1 MIALVKEEIR
11 SHELI
16 QQIVVPEAGAL
27 VTFDGIVRNH
37 ARGRKVQYLEYESY
51 GSMAK
56 REMEEIRAEA
66 IERWPLTG
74 LLIVHRLG
82 RLEIGESSVFI
93 AVSAA
98 HRGDAFEACRYAI
111 DTLKQTVPIWKKEY
125 YDDGEVWI
133 EGYGA

>member
-1 MIALVKEEIR
+1 MIALVQEEIR
-11 SHELI
+11 PPELI
-16 QQIVVPEAGAL
+16 QQIIVPEAGAL
-27 VTFDGIVRNH
+27 VTFDGVVRNH
-37 ARGRKVQYLEYESY
+37 ARGRKVRFLKYESY

-56 REMEEIRAEA
+56 REMEKIRTRAL
-66 IERWPLTG
+66 ERWPLTG

-82 RLEIGESSVFI
+82 RLHIGESSVFI
-93 AVSAA
+93 AVSAP
-98 HRGDAFEACRYAI
+98 HRGDAFDACRYSI

>member
-1 MIALVKEEIR
+1 MIALVQEEIR
-11 SHELI
+11 PQELI
-16 QQIVVPEAGAL
+16 QRITVPEAGAL

-37 ARGRKVQYLEYESY
+37 ARGRRVRYLEYESY
-51 GSMAK
+51 GSMAE
-56 REMEEIRAEA
+56 REMEKIRAEA
-66 IERWPLTG
+66 LDRWPLTG

-98 HRGDAFEACRYAI
+98 HRGDAFDACRYTI
-111 DTLKQTVPIWKKEY
+111 DTLKQTVPIWKKEH